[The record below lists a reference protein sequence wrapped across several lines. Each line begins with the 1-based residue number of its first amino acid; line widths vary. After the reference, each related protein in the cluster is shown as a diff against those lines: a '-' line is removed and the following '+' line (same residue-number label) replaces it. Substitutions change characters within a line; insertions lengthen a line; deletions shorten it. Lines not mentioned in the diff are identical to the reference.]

1 MRIAPV
7 LLVFF
12 ILPTAPAAAREL
24 FVSNTAGDDAL
35 SGRQTRNSS
44 DRSGPVRTI
53 ARALQLAG
61 SGDRIVLIPTDEPY
75 RESISLV
82 GSRHSGYPHQSFV
95 IEGNGAILD
104 GSAPVP
110 PEAWQHDRG
119 AVFRFRPPGKAHQQ
133 LFLDNLPADQVAVD
147 RFQEEAPKLDKLQ
160 WCLHG
165 GYIYFCVEPDK
176 LPGDYALTYARLQT
190 GITLFHVNRV
200 AIVDLTVQ
208 GFQVDG
214 ISAHNSAREVR
225 LSGVTLRGN
234 GRSGVTVGGA
244 SRLEIDL
251 STVGNNG
258 RAQVLSLPYSETS
271 IRNSNV
277 FSNTAPAW
285 VDRGGKMHVDGRKV
299 EGGIDGGD
307 VTAGG
312 AGHTVAD

>member
-1 MRIAPV
+1 MRFVPV

-12 ILPTAPAAAREL
+12 ILLTAPAAGRDL

-35 SGRQTRNSS
+35 SGRQTHNSA

-61 SGDRIVLIPTDEPY
+61 AGDRIVLMPTDEPY

-82 GSRHSGYPHQSFV
+82 GNRHSGYPHQSFV

-104 GSAPVP
+104 GSSPVP
-110 PEAWQHDRG
+110 PEAWQHDHG

-133 LFLDNLPADQVAVD
+133 LFLDKLPADRVIVD
-147 RFQEEAPKLDKLQ
+147 RFQDEVPKLDKLQ
-160 WCLHG
+160 WCLYG

-200 AIVDLTVQ
+200 AIVNLTVQ

-214 ISAHNSAREVR
+214 ISAHNSARDVR
-225 LSGVTLRGN
+225 LSGVTVRGN

-251 STVGNNG
+251 STIGNNG
-258 RAQVLSLPYSETS
+258 RAQVLSLPYSETA
-271 IRNSNV
+271 IRSSNV

-285 VDRGGKMHVDGRKV
+285 VDRGGKMYVDGQKV
-299 EGGIDGGD
+299 EDGIAERDITAGGD
-307 VTAGG
+307 VAP
-312 AGHTVAD
+312 